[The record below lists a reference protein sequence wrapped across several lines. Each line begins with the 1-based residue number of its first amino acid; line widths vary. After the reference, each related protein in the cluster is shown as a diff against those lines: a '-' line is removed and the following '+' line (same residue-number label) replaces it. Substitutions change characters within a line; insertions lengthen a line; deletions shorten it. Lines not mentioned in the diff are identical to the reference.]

1 MCPCVIFIG
10 VSVWRCVLLQNA
22 MIKLF
27 ILLCVSVCHFHWCV
41 RVAVCPAL
49 KCYDI
54 IIPITLCVRV
64 AVCPSSKCYDII
76 IHNTLC
82 HFHWCVRVAV
92 CPASKCYY
100 IIIHIILCVRVSFL
114 LVCLCGSVSCFKMI

>member
-76 IHNTLC
+76 FILLCVIFIGVSVWRCVLLQNGMIYLFILFCVSVC

-92 CPASKCYY
+92 CPASK
-100 IIIHIILCVRVSFL
+100 
-114 LVCLCGSVSCFKMI
+114 